1 MENNLFLVLL
11 LFSVL
16 NYIQAQTDKKNA
28 FSKITNENQHN
39 SRRIRHETS
48 ALKSIHPPPQ
58 RLTSKNR
65 AEFASTETLAVKTT
79 KKKSEIKIQ
88 NVGLQTSLSVST
100 RPSGATIYID
110 QRQTPHKTPHILQLD
125 TDTRQQKQIVVGL
138 KLTGYEIKV
147 IDVDLRNNELI
158 ELKNIRLKK
167 QNNRHLKTKEKQQIG
182 KIGKLK

>member
-1 MENNLFLVLL
+1 MKHNLFLVLL

-88 NVGLQTSLSVST
+88 NVGLQTPLSVNT
-100 RPSGATIYID
+100 QPSGATIYINR
-110 QRQTPHKTPHILQLD
+110 RQTSHKTPYILQLD
-125 TDTRQQKQIVVGL
+125 TDTRKQK
-138 KLTGYEIKV
+138 K
-147 IDVDLRNNELI
+147 
-158 ELKNIRLKK
+158 
-167 QNNRHLKTKEKQQIG
+167 
-182 KIGKLK
+182 